1 MNTGTIISPW
11 VRRLLSCLAGG
22 FILAL
27 MWGPQEGSRTDY
39 GYGFRQAVLHPR
51 IFVFL
56 AIGLLGFAAITYW
69 SRISPW
75 LRRPGARSLGA
86 GAAVVAAS
94 YTLLHWY
101 DPIGDAKFSSVAQAV
116 ARTPS
121 MPQPASAFFGWLAW
135 TQFAAVLVLGGVAVV
150 RADRRL
156 GWAAALASAGAGVLS
171 CVAHQQVVSFDV
183 GVDHSLGASGALL
196 GYLVMALGCCAACV
210 TRQGHATARITL
222 ARIMEWRPGL
232 PPALLGT
239 IVGVLALAQATWFSP
254 DRLDATL
261 SDTHALFE
269 GSGLA
274 SVALL
279 YLGGVGW
286 LVFGTSVILVGTGS
300 YFRRRVLSACGML
313 AGLGGLLLTLVTL
326 YDISDIGAQRGVDGA
341 TGPWQ
346 NLGSG
351 GWLACLAFSVV
362 AAGGYIAATAPSP
375 GSSTVRSRRIGFA
388 SLRLAP
394 GRSRGAA
401 TGASAKSLL
410 LMGLALALFY
420 PPTLTDFW
428 QTVLVSQIGVYVL
441 LAAGLNVV
449 IGWAGLLDLGFIA
462 FYAIGSYT
470 TAYLVGSLP
479 VQPPSWLH
487 MSPLLAIP
495 FAIVICLVAG
505 IALGTPTLRLR
516 GDYLAIV
523 TLGFGEIIRIVAINN
538 PGNFTNSTRGPAKP
552 VPHPEIHLGPLHLTW
567 GSNNLQYWYLLLVLI
582 LVVVGLFY
590 RLENSRIGRAWEAIR
605 EDEVAARTHGINATR
620 VKLLAFAIGASTSGV
635 AGVFFASQVGYFNP
649 DNFVLN
655 NSVLVVAYVVFG
667 GMGSLPGA
675 IAGAAALTW
684 LPEFLKDQVPAD
696 DRQMWIGAV
705 LLAMMIFRPAGLIP
719 ARRRKA
725 DLPDHDGG
733 PEIPGPR
740 EAAAESRATVEA
752 AGPDS
757 REPVGA
763 TTDREVVFDVGR
775 LTLRFGGVVSLKNV
789 SFQMFRGE
797 VLAVIGPNGAGK
809 TSLFN
814 SLTGIY
820 TPQEG
825 SILLSGRAGSRPVSV
840 LGKEMHVLNH
850 LGVARTFQNIRLF
863 PDLTALENVKI
874 GVETRFRSGPI
885 AAMLRMP
892 WQRREERQSTERA
905 YSLLAEVG
913 LEKHANST
921 ASSLSY
927 ADQRRLEIAR
937 ALGTDPGVLL
947 LDEPAAGTN
956 PAEKRELADLITR
969 INCEYGVSVLL
980 IEHDMKLVMS
990 VAHRIVVLDFGQKIA
1005 EGSPQE
1011 VQKHPA
1017 VIAAYLGTAEGEDD
1031 EESSREAIG
1040 LSVGMQQSS
1049 IGQGD
1054 SDDRD

>member
-1 MNTGTIISPW
+1 MNTGTSISPS

-56 AIGLLGFAAITYW
+56 AIGLLAFVTITYW
-69 SRISPW
+69 FRISPW

-86 GAAVVAAS
+86 GAGIVAAS

-101 DPIGDAKFSSVAQAV
+101 DPIGDAKFASVAQAV

-135 TQFAAVLVLGGVAVV
+135 TQFAAVLVLGAVAVI
-150 RADRRL
+150 RRDRRL
-156 GWAAALASAGAGVLS
+156 GWAAALLSAGAGALS
-171 CVAHQQVVSFDV
+171 CVAHQEIVSFD
-183 GVDHSLGASGALL
+183 GRVDHSLGMFGALL
-196 GYLVMALGCCAACV
+196 GYLVIALGCCAAGV
-210 TRQGHATARITL
+210 TRQGNAATRVTL
-222 ARIMEWRPGL
+222 ARVMDWRPGL
-232 PPALLGT
+232 PLVVLGT
-239 IVGVLALAQATWFSP
+239 IAGVFALAQATWFSP
-254 DRLDATL
+254 DRLNATL
-261 SDTHALFE
+261 SDTHALFD

-274 SVALL
+274 TVALL
-279 YLGGVGW
+279 YLSGVAW
-286 LVFGTSVILVGTGS
+286 LVLATAVILVGAGS
-300 YFRRRVLSACGML
+300 YFRRWVLNICGML

-326 YDISDIGAQRGVDGA
+326 YDMSDIGAQRQVDGA

-351 GWLACLAFSVV
+351 GWLACLAFGLV
-362 AAGGYIAATAPSP
+362 AAGGYISATTLSP
-375 GSSTVRSRRIGFA
+375 GSRAVHARRNGLASR
-388 SLRLAP
+388 LTP
-394 GRSRGAA
+394 GPSRAA
-401 TGASAKSLL
+401 TNSSARSLL

-441 LAAGLNVV
+441 LAVGLNVV
-449 IGWAGLLDLGFIA
+449 IGWAGLLDLGYIA

-538 PGNFTNSTRGPAKP
+538 PGDFTNSTRGPAKS

-725 DLPDHDGG
+725 DLPDLDGG
-733 PEIPGPR
+733 RKISRPR
-740 EAAAESRATVEA
+740 EEVTEGRATREA
-752 AGPDS
+752 DGMDS

-763 TTDREVVFDVGR
+763 TADRDVVFDIDH
-775 LTLRFGGVVSLKNV
+775 LTLRFGGVVSLNDV
-789 SFQMFRGE
+789 SFRMFRGE

-814 SLTGIY
+814 ALTGIY
-820 TPQEG
+820 TPQGG
-825 SILLSGRAGSRPVSV
+825 SIHLSGRPGARPVSV
-840 LGKEMHVLNH
+840 VGKEMHVLNH

-863 PDLTALENVKI
+863 PDLTALENVKV

-913 LEKHANST
+913 LEKHAN
-921 ASSLSY
+921 AAAASLSY

-969 INCEYGVSVLL
+969 INREYEVSVLL

-990 VAHRIVVLDFGQKIA
+990 VAHRIIVLDFGKKIA
-1005 EGSPQE
+1005 EGSPHVIQR
-1011 VQKHPA
+1011 HPA
-1017 VIAAYLGTAEGEDD
+1017 VIAAYLGTTEDD
-1031 EESSREAIG
+1031 DAEKSGRDACGHSA
-1040 LSVGMQQSS
+1040 GMQQASV
-1049 IGQGD
+1049 GQGD
-1054 SDDRD
+1054 SDDRK